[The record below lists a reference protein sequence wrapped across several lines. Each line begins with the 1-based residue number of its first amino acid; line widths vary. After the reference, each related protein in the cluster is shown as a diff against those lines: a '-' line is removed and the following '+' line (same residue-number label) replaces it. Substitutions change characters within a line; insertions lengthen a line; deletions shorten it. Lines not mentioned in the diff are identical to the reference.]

1 MENLLILRLKLSRK
15 FHLYVYNIAMIF
27 AILILFLITP
37 KQDATFD
44 LFRIAFVLIY
54 IYNCRIFLFFLNT
67 IVVLEDEVI
76 FVKKYLKEIKVRK
89 EDIISINVKFG
100 GMLEI
105 KIKNNKKIIGFC
117 DFDGFSRFV
126 ENIRMNNNNLITK
139 GC

>member
-1 MENLLILRLKLSRK
+1 
-15 FHLYVYNIAMIF
+15 MIF
-27 AILILFLITP
+27 GILILFLINP
-37 KQDATFD
+37 KQDASFD

-54 IYNCRIFLFFLNT
+54 IYNSRIFLFFLNT

-100 GMLEI
+100 GMLVI
-105 KIKNNKKIIGFC
+105 KMKNGEKIVGFC
-117 DFDGFSRFV
+117 DFDGFTRFV
-126 ENIRMNNNNLITK
+126 EDVRIHNNNLITS